1 MTRISI
7 EGFAHHYAGFRPLRT
22 HWSDDT
28 RGDCSV
34 ASHWRV
40 GEMEGVIYAADI
52 MAFTFH
58 GEGFA
63 IKLAIAGESDF
74 ADIHAH
80 KTIWQT

>member
-1 MTRISI
+1 
-7 EGFAHHYAGFRPLRT
+7 
-22 HWSDDT
+22 
-28 RGDCSV
+28 
-34 ASHWRV
+34 
-40 GEMEGVIYAADI
+40 MEGVIYAADI

-63 IKLAIAGESDF
+63 IKLAIAGESYF